1 MSESRGLTLRKKKTQ
16 KRPVI
21 SAPQPPQPQPQQQQ
35 RPEATNLKAPSNVQ
49 LKPPIKERPIQSET
63 SDLVKRRYS
72 TRYNQLPQFGGDVP
86 DVPSLP
92 GAGANNFK
100 RRSHGSPSR
109 PHSSHHTTQPLRVD
123 QAALSDSGL
132 QHERYVSQLLSN
144 ASEEDIQEYQH
155 NLNRIK
161 RRNSIDLKQTVFQN
175 RSMFIRISKEAESL
189 KSEMSNLRFLMAEL
203 TTALE
208 QSSAA
213 AGSNINALDS
223 NSNSGIKRR
232 NANRSSIAN
241 LEAMWNTQLQA
252 LWKNVEKSQK
262 FLPAIPG
269 RHVVMEN
276 GQWIEL
282 DSATWKPRR
291 PVHLVLLNDH
301 LLVASK
307 KRKKIDPNL
316 PHQGPAPT
324 KLVAEEC
331 WPLAEIDVIDM
342 ATGQMQE
349 EKAVASAIAIRA
361 AGKTWTY
368 RHEKKDNLVKADVLT
383 NIRKAQDELR
393 KATLPNID
401 QRNSRSEMNYFAT
414 RHPSSAKKADIMGS
428 INSAKEKP
436 DILIDVDG
444 KQQDFRWVEGQ
455 IDELD
460 IDVALQSTQVA
471 VDKIEKLRNI
481 AKGLKNNSI
490 AQELIAVKLDDRAA
504 NLAAVLCR
512 ELVDKPSFVDSTKST
527 TALLIRLGFE
537 DRAREVYLATRGD
550 TLTKRQRQCVF
561 DGDLHKYIF
570 SISYVYFTMI
580 KNTVLIF
587 QASFPTSTMS
597 TCITWA
603 NGHLEV
609 FNALLVRQ
617 LSAVETGGKVWRD
630 CMDVVWAHERE
641 MLAEV
646 GLDFREVIGRGL
658 EWARRDV
665 NGTGTSNAGRERER
679 SQSRS
684 KSRTRAA
691 Q

>member
-1 MSESRGLTLRKKKTQ
+1 LTLRKKKTQ

-21 SAPQPPQPQPQQQQ
+21 SAPQPSQQ
-35 RPEATNLKAPSNVQ
+35 RIGPAAATTTPAPAPEATSAKSPSNVQ
-49 LKPPIKERPIQSET
+49 LRPPVRERPSQSET

-72 TRYNQLPQFGGDVP
+72 TRYNQLPQFGSDIP

-92 GAGANNFK
+92 GPGAINLK
-100 RRSHGSPSR
+100 RRSQGSPSR
-109 PHSSHHTTQPLRVD
+109 PHSSYTSQPLRID
-123 QAALSDSGL
+123 QAALSDPSL
-132 QHERYVSQLLSN
+132 QHERYVTQLLSN

-161 RRNSIDLKQTVFQN
+161 RRNSMDLKQSVFQN
-175 RSMFIRISKEAESL
+175 RSQFIRISKEAESL
-189 KSEMSNLRFLMAEL
+189 KSEMSNLRSLMAEL

-213 AGSNINALDS
+213 AGSNINALDTS
-223 NSNSGIKRR
+223 SGVKRR
-232 NANRSSIAN
+232 NTNRSSLAN
-241 LEAMWNTQLQA
+241 LEAMWNTQLHA

-262 FLPAIPG
+262 FLPAVPG

-276 GQWIEL
+276 GQWVEL

-291 PVHLVLLNDH
+291 PVHMVLLNDH
-301 LLVASK
+301 LLIASK
-307 KRKKIDPNL
+307 KRKKMDPNL
-316 PHQGPAPT
+316 LQQGPAPT

-331 WPLAEIDVIDM
+331 WPLGEIDVIDM
-342 ATGQMQE
+342 ATDQMQE
-349 EKAVASAIAIRA
+349 EKAIASAITIRA

-393 KATLPNID
+393 KANLPKTD
-401 QRNSRSEMNYFAT
+401 QRNSRSELNYFAS
-414 RHPSSAKKADIMGS
+414 RDPSSAKNGEIMDG
-428 INSAKEKP
+428 INAAKEKP

-444 KQQDFRWVEGQ
+444 KKQDFRWVEGQ

-460 IDVALQSTQVA
+460 IDIALQNTEVA
-471 VDKIEKLRNI
+471 VDKVEKLRDI
-481 AKGLKNNSI
+481 EKGLKNHSI
-490 AQELIAVKLDDRAA
+490 AQELVAVKVDERAA
-504 NLAAVLCR
+504 NLAVVLCR
-512 ELVDKPSFVDSTKST
+512 ELTDKPSFLESTKTT

-537 DRAREVYLATRGD
+537 DRAREVYLAVRGD

-587 QASFPTSTMS
+587 QASFPTSAMS
-597 TCITWA
+597 ACISWA

-617 LSAVETGGKVWRD
+617 LSAVEKDGKVWRD
-630 CMDVVWAHERE
+630 CMDVVWTHEKD
-641 MLAEV
+641 MLGEV

-658 EWARRDV
+658 EWSRRDV
-665 NGTGTSNAGRERER
+665 NGNTRKERSR

-684 KSRTRAA
+684 KSRTRGAA
-691 Q
+691 